1 MFEHIGVAHSQ
12 ALDDILKARH
22 TVREFSTIPPHK
34 EYVEHI
40 IRAGLIAPYASFP
53 AAGKT
58 DFRKVFILPSTSSM
72 IKNVEN
78 IINARMPKFAAKMEN
93 EVGTVPF
100 VEIIKQLSSS
110 SLASLLN
117 GALYLIIAGERAGI
131 LPIAAESLSYC
142 VQTMWLKATSLK
154 IGFRP
159 VTIVANLRLGDDDE
173 FCQLLDIPCGEFA
186 LDGCVLGY
194 PADKYQPRHVNYP
207 DFETNVRWL

>member
-1 MFEHIGVAHSQ
+1 MFENIGVAHSQ

-22 TVREFSTIPPHK
+22 TVREFSRIPSHK
-34 EYVEHI
+34 EYVEQI

-58 DFRKVFILPSTSSM
+58 DFRKVFILPSTSPM

-78 IINARMPKFAAKMEN
+78 IINDRMTKFAANMEN

-117 GALYLIIAGERAGI
+117 GAPYLIIAGERAGI
-131 LPIAAESLSYC
+131 PPIAVESLSYC
-142 VQTMWLKATSLK
+142 MQTMWLKATSLK
-154 IGFRP
+154 VGFRP
-159 VTIVANLRLGDDDE
+159 VTIVEHLRLGDDDE
-173 FCQLLDIPCGEFA
+173 FC
-186 LDGCVLGY
+186 
-194 PADKYQPRHVNYP
+194 
-207 DFETNVRWL
+207 